1 MSNSDDRQLLGKLTE
16 AVISD
21 PTQGPRASKAVARQV
36 WRQRTTHWGSF
47 FDKWSTG
54 TTHLVRPG
62 FFVHVKKIRTKK
74 TFHTTDFYLRKFKT
88 SFLVASESTAQEGEI
103 DEGETFG
110 IDDEEEWIAFPTE
123 NEGTVLTT
131 YGALKRVSR
140 VRFIKKELL
149 TWA

>member
-1 MSNSDDRQLLGKLTE
+1 M
-16 AVISD
+16 
-21 PTQGPRASKAVARQV
+21 
-36 WRQRTTHWGSF
+36 
-47 FDKWSTG
+47 
-54 TTHLVRPG
+54 
-62 FFVHVKKIRTKK
+62 
-74 TFHTTDFYLRKFKT
+74 
-88 SFLVASESTAQEGEI
+88 ASESTAQEGEI